1 MRIQR
6 PKPPFLMTLCF
17 LFCFLLVGCASQGT
31 SISQGASATQPA
43 QGSQT
48 TGTVPSQSDRADPP
62 ILLHGPPPGQLGA
75 YINVTIGG
83 YERTTREQTT
93 IGLSFAS
100 NGRLVQF
107 AGHERLTCNGTSLPL
122 HNRIASF
129 QVAQAPTSTLEG
141 HPFSCTYSAVGTSAT
156 LLLTIPSAP
165 VIRSP
170 QDFAQVP
177 RSPNTLITYEVRGGK
192 LMGIVALGPGAKAI
206 AHLDT
211 PRLLQ
216 ATVNTSAFTTG
227 AGSLSL
233 TQMLDLQVTQTGTPF
248 KSLGAGGTAMTMVA
262 VTWV

>member
-1 MRIQR
+1 MRMQR
-6 PKPPFLMTLCF
+6 SILPFLVALC
-17 LFCFLLVGCASQGT
+17 LLAGSQLVGCGTGDSAGT
-31 SISQGASATQPA
+31 SR
-43 QGSQT
+43 
-48 TGTVPSQSDRADPP
+48 SQSDIGAPP
-62 ILLHGPPPGQLGA
+62 ILLRDPSPGQLAA

-83 YERTTREQTT
+83 YEPTTRETT
-93 IGLSFAS
+93 SVGLSFSS

-107 AGHERLTCNGTSLPL
+107 AGHERLTCNGTAVPL
-122 HNRIASF
+122 QKQVTSF

-141 HPFSCTYSAVGTSAT
+141 HPFSCTYSAGGISAT

-177 RSPNTLITYEVRGGK
+177 RSTNTLITYEARGGK
-192 LMGIVALGPGAKAI
+192 LLGIVALGPGAKAI

-227 AGSLSL
+227 AGSISL

-248 KSLGAGGTAMTMVA
+248 KSLSAGGTAMTMVA

>member
-1 MRIQR
+1 MRMQR
-6 PKPPFLMTLCF
+6 SILPFLLALC
-17 LFCFLLVGCASQGT
+17 LLAGSQLVGCGTGDSAGT
-31 SISQGASATQPA
+31 SRG
-43 QGSQT
+43 
-48 TGTVPSQSDRADPP
+48 QSDIGDPP
-62 ILLHGPPPGQLGA
+62 ILLRDPSPGQLAA

-83 YERTTREQTT
+83 YERTTRETT
-93 IGLSFAS
+93 SIGLSLSS

-107 AGHERLTCNGTSLPL
+107 TGHERLTCNGTAVPL
-122 HNRIASF
+122 QNQFASF
-129 QVAQAPTSTLEG
+129 QVAQAPTSILEG
-141 HPFSCTYSAVGTSAT
+141 HPFSCTYSAGGISAT
-156 LLLTIPSAP
+156 LMLTIPSAP

-192 LMGIVALGPGAKAI
+192 LLGIVALGPGAKAI

-216 ATVNTSAFTTG
+216 ATVNISAFTTG

-233 TQMLDLQVTQTGTPF
+233 TQLLDLQVTQTGTPF
-248 KSLGAGGTAMTMVA
+248 KSLGAGGTAMTMVT

>member
-141 HPFSCTYSAVGTSAT
+141 HPFSCT
-156 LLLTIPSAP
+156 
-165 VIRSP
+165 
-170 QDFAQVP
+170 
-177 RSPNTLITYEVRGGK
+177 
-192 LMGIVALGPGAKAI
+192 
-206 AHLDT
+206 
-211 PRLLQ
+211 
-216 ATVNTSAFTTG
+216 
-227 AGSLSL
+227 
-233 TQMLDLQVTQTGTPF
+233 
-248 KSLGAGGTAMTMVA
+248 
-262 VTWV
+262 

>member
-1 MRIQR
+1 
-6 PKPPFLMTLCF
+6 
-17 LFCFLLVGCASQGT
+17 LFSLLFSIVGCASQGT

-43 QGSQT
+43 HRSQT
-48 TGTVPSQSDRADPP
+48 TGTVPSRSDRADPP
-62 ILLHGPPPGQLGA
+62 ILLRDPSPGQLEV

-122 HNRIASF
+122 HNRIAVF
-129 QVAQAPTSTLEG
+129 QVAEAPTSTLEG
-141 HPFSCTYSAVGTSAT
+141 HPFSCAYSAGGTSAT
-156 LLLTIPSAP
+156 LMLAIPSAP
-165 VIRSP
+165 VICSP

-192 LMGIVALGPGAKAI
+192 LLGIVALGPGAKAI

-233 TQMLDLQVTQTGTPF
+233 TQMLDLQVTRTGTPF
-248 KSLGAGGTAMTMVA
+248 KSLGAGGTTMTMVA

>member
-1 MRIQR
+1 MRMQR
-6 PKPPFLMTLCF
+6 SILPFLLALC
-17 LFCFLLVGCASQGT
+17 LLAGSQLVGCGTGDSAGT
-31 SISQGASATQPA
+31 SRA
-43 QGSQT
+43 
-48 TGTVPSQSDRADPP
+48 QSDIGAPP
-62 ILLHGPPPGQLGA
+62 ILLRDPSPGQLAA
-75 YINVTIGG
+75 YLNVTIGG
-83 YERTTREQTT
+83 YERTTRGTT
-93 IGLSFAS
+93 SVSLSFSS

-107 AGHERLTCNGTSLPL
+107 AGHERLACNGTAVPL
-122 HNRIASF
+122 QKQVASF

-141 HPFSCTYSAVGTSAT
+141 HPFSCTYSAGGISAT

-170 QDFAQVP
+170 QDLAQVP
-177 RSPNTLITYEVRGGK
+177 RSPNTLITYEARGGK
-192 LMGIVALGPGAKAI
+192 LLGIVALGPGAKAI

-233 TQMLDLQVTQTGTPF
+233 TQMLALQVTQAGTPF

>member
-1 MRIQR
+1 MRMQR
-6 PKPPFLMTLCF
+6 SIPPFLLALC
-17 LFCFLLVGCASQGT
+17 LLAGSQLVGCGTGDTAGT
-31 SISQGASATQPA
+31 SRA
-43 QGSQT
+43 
-48 TGTVPSQSDRADPP
+48 QSDIGAPP
-62 ILLHGPPPGQLGA
+62 ILLRDPSPGQLAA

-83 YERTTREQTT
+83 YEPT
-93 IGLSFAS
+93 
-100 NGRLVQF
+100 
-107 AGHERLTCNGTSLPL
+107 
-122 HNRIASF
+122 
-129 QVAQAPTSTLEG
+129 TSTLEG
-141 HPFSCTYSAVGTSAT
+141 HPFSCTYSAGGTSAT

-177 RSPNTLITYEVRGGK
+177 RSPNTLITYEARGGK
-192 LMGIVALGPGAKAI
+192 LLGIVALGPGAKAI

-216 ATVNTSAFTTG
+216 ATANTSAFTTG

>member
-1 MRIQR
+1 MRMQR
-6 PKPPFLMTLCF
+6 SILPFLLALC
-17 LFCFLLVGCASQGT
+17 LLAGSQLVGCGTGDSAGT
-31 SISQGASATQPA
+31 SRAQSNIGA
-43 QGSQT
+43 
-48 TGTVPSQSDRADPP
+48 PP
-62 ILLHGPPPGQLGA
+62 ILLRDPLPGRLAA
-75 YINVTIGG
+75 YLNVTIGG
-83 YERTTREQTT
+83 YEPTTRETT
-93 IGLSFAS
+93 SIGLSFSS

-107 AGHERLTCNGTSLPL
+107 AGHEHLACNGTAVPL
-122 HNRIASF
+122 QKQVASF

-141 HPFSCTYSAVGTSAT
+141 HPFSCTYSAGGISAT

-170 QDFAQVP
+170 QDLAQVP
-177 RSPNTLITYEVRGGK
+177 RSPNTLIIYEARGGK
-192 LMGIVALGPGAKAI
+192 LLGIVALGPGAKAI

-227 AGSLSL
+227 AGSISL

-248 KSLGAGGTAMTMVA
+248 KSLSAGGTAMTMVT

>member
-1 MRIQR
+1 MRD
-6 PKPPFLMTLCF
+6 
-17 LFCFLLVGCASQGT
+17 
-31 SISQGASATQPA
+31 
-43 QGSQT
+43 
-48 TGTVPSQSDRADPP
+48 PS
-62 ILLHGPPPGQLGA
+62 PGQLEV

-122 HNRIASF
+122 HNRIAVF
-129 QVAQAPTSTLEG
+129 QVAEAPTSTLEG
-141 HPFSCTYSAVGTSAT
+141 HPFSCAYSAGGTSAT
-156 LLLTIPSAP
+156 LMLAIPSAP
-165 VIRSP
+165 VICSP

-192 LMGIVALGPGAKAI
+192 LLGIVALGPGAKAI

-233 TQMLDLQVTQTGTPF
+233 TQMLDLQVTRTGTPF
-248 KSLGAGGTAMTMVA
+248 KSLGAGGTTMTMVA